1 MDSELIREQ
10 TMQMIFQMDINGS
23 WDYETQSV
31 IPENAAAID
40 KKQAIRTLEIIRDH
54 IEDIDA
60 IISESTD
67 KWATG
72 RIAKTELAILRNAV
86 AEMKYIDEI
95 PNGVAINEAV
105 NLAKKYGDERSYAF
119 VNSVLRKVNTA
130 LEG

>member
-1 MDSELIREQ
+1 MDRELIREQ